1 VKPDSVPVDYSA
13 LDERARL
20 VGDDVKLADIADEA
34 LRIRV
39 QRLRLLEWL
48 DEMDR
53 ESPISPEEQAAGVEL
68 WKRIV
73 SSSTQA
79 PSRPSPKRKVAFV
92 PQSANCSKRARKSS
106 SQPS

>member
-1 VKPDSVPVDYSA
+1 MNPESVPVDYNA

-20 VGDDVKLADIADEA
+20 VGNDVNLADIADEA
-34 LRIRV
+34 LRTRV

-48 DEMDR
+48 DEMDQ
-53 ESPISPEEQAAGVEL
+53 ESPVSPEEHAAGMEL

-79 PSRPSPKRKVAFV
+79 PSRRSPKTRVASAQ
-92 PQSANCSKRARKSS
+92 QSAKRSKRAPKSS